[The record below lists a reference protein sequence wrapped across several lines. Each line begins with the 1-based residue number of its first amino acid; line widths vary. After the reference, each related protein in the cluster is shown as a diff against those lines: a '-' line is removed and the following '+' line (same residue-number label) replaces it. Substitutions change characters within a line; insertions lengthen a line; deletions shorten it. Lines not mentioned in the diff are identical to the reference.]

1 MFFGISPFASGPFST
16 TLETRLIAQSVPAT
30 SSAGSITVV
39 GHANFSLTGSSNTIS
54 IGSVVVTAKSVTL
67 SDSIPATAS
76 LGTTIVVANANVA
89 PSGVDSQANLGT
101 TTVLADAN
109 TSITSPA
116 LTATVGTG
124 SNIQAKALVLPT
136 GVSSSATIGIVD
148 ITTQVI
154 LEVIGVTLNVFSGS
168 LIVETQQFDYESL
181 KSSFDR
187 RRVVFISPT
196 NQGYTVNI
204 PADPRNRT
212 VLIEATNTDRVV
224 RIAA

>member
-116 LTATVGTG
+116 LTGTVGTG
-124 SNIQAKALVLPT
+124 SNIQAKAVVLPT
-136 GVSSSATIGIVD
+136 GVASSIAIGTVNVS
-148 ITTQVI
+148 TQVI
-154 LEVIGVTLNVFSGS
+154 LEIVSVPLNIFSGS
-168 LIVETQQFDYESL
+168 LNVTTTQFDYESL

-187 RRVVFISPT
+187 RRVVFIAPT

>member
-1 MFFGISPFASGPFST
+1 
-16 TLETRLIAQSVPAT
+16 
-30 SSAGSITVV
+30 
-39 GHANFSLTGSSNTIS
+39 LTGSSNTIS

-67 SDSIPATAS
+67 SESTSATSS
-76 LGTTIVVANANVA
+76 LGTTITVANANVA

-101 TTVLADAN
+101 TTVLAEAN
-109 TSITSPA
+109 VLPLSPS

-124 SNIQAKALVLPT
+124 SNVQAKALVLPV
-136 GVSSSATIGIVD
+136 GVSSSSTIGTVD
-148 ITTQVI
+148 VSTQVI
-154 LEVIGVTLNVFSGS
+154 LELVGVPLNIFSGS
-168 LIVETQQFDYESL
+168 LTVATQQFDYESL

-187 RRVVFISPT
+187 RRVIFIAPT

>member
-76 LGTTIVVANANVA
+76 LGTIIVVANANVA

-116 LTATVGTG
+116 LTSTVGTG
-124 SNIQAKALVLPT
+124 SNIQAKAVVLPI
-136 GVSSSATIGIVD
+136 GVASNVAIGIVNVS
-148 ITTQVI
+148 TQVI
-154 LEVIGVTLNVFSGS
+154 LELVNVPLNIFSGS
-168 LIVETQQFDYESL
+168 LTVTTTQFDYESL

-187 RRVVFISPT
+187 RRVVFIAPT

>member
-116 LTATVGTG
+116 LTSTVGTG
-124 SNIQAKALVLPT
+124 SNIQAKAVVLPI
-136 GVSSSATIGIVD
+136 GVASNVAIGIVNVS
-148 ITTQVI
+148 TQVI
-154 LEVIGVTLNVFSGS
+154 LELVNVPLNIFSGS
-168 LIVETQQFDYESL
+168 LTVTTTQFDYESL

-187 RRVVFISPT
+187 RRVVFIAPT

>member
-16 TLETRLIAQSVPAT
+16 TLETRLIAQSIPAT

-76 LGTTIVVANANVA
+76 LGTTIVVANANVV

-116 LTATVGTG
+116 LTSTVGTG
-124 SNIQAKALVLPT
+124 SNIQAKALVLLT

>member
-76 LGTTIVVANANVA
+76 LGTTIVVANANVVH
-89 PSGVDSQANLGT
+89 SGVDSQANLGT

-116 LTATVGTG
+116 LTSTVGTG
-124 SNIQAKALVLPT
+124 SNIQAKALVLLT

>member
-1 MFFGISPFASGPFST
+1 MFFGISPFALGPFST
-16 TLETRLIAQSVPAT
+16 TLETRLIVQSVPAT

-39 GHANFSLTGSSNTIS
+39 GHANFSLTGLSNTIS

-67 SDSIPATAS
+67 SDSTSATAS
-76 LGTTIVVANANVA
+76 LGTTIVAANANVV
-89 PSGVDSQANLGT
+89 PSGVDSQVNLGT
-101 TTVLADAN
+101 TTVLLAAN

-136 GVSSSATIGIVD
+136 GVSSSIAIGTVNVS
-148 ITTQVI
+148 THVI
-154 LEVIGVTLNVFSGS
+154 LEIVGVSLNIFSSS
-168 LIVETQQFDYESL
+168 LTVAAQQFDYESL

-187 RRVVFISPT
+187 RRVIFIAPT
-196 NQGYTVNI
+196 HLGYTVNV

-212 VLIEATNTDRVV
+212 VTIEATNTDRVV